1 MAENTFKSSP
11 EPVKEKQRE
20 AKPTRPKGD
29 SLFSKIDKILRLD
42 KYFDDGLP
50 VEHLPK
56 VLFTVVMILLY
67 IANTHYAEK
76 TVRKIEKLKAE
87 VEDLR
92 ADYTTLKASYMFE
105 SKQSEVAR
113 KVAGMGLEES
123 KYPPFKLEVTDEMLE
138 KLP

>member
-1 MAENTFKSSP
+1 MNTFKKI
-11 EPVKEKQRE
+11 EDEAPVTE
-20 AKPTRPKGD
+20 AKPAGSKGD

-42 KYFDDGLP
+42 KYFDNGLP
-50 VEHLPK
+50 VEHFPK
-56 VLFTVVMILLY
+56 VFFTFGMLLLY

-105 SKQSEVAR
+105 SKQSEIAK
-113 KVAGMGLEES
+113 KVEHLGLVES
-123 KYPPFKLEVTDEMLE
+123 NTPPHKLEITTDLIE

>member
-1 MAENTFKSSP
+1 MGNTFRA
-11 EPVKEKQRE
+11 KEENPKKQE
-20 AKPTRPKGD
+20 EKPSRPKGD

-50 VEHLPK
+50 IEQLPK
-56 VLFTVVMILLY
+56 VFFTFGMILLY

-92 ADYTTLKASYMFE
+92 ADYTTLKSSYMFE
-105 SKQSEVAR
+105 SKQSEVAK
-113 KVAGMGLEES
+113 KVAHLGLEES
-123 KYPPFKLEVTDEMLE
+123 NYPPFKLEVTREMIE